1 MTPVTPVVVV
11 GTVVALMG
19 KGVAVVVNTNASSTL
34 TQHHGASR
42 PKVGKRINRKV
53 REFSCA
59 EIIWRG
65 GLKVNLSLF

>member
-34 TQHHGASR
+34 TQHHGASK
-42 PKVGKRINRKV
+42 PKVGK
-53 REFSCA
+53 
-59 EIIWRG
+59 
-65 GLKVNLSLF
+65 LKMDQ

>member
-34 TQHHGASR
+34 TQHYGASR
-42 PKVGKRINRKV
+42 PKMDDRRV
-53 REFSCA
+53 
-59 EIIWRG
+59 
-65 GLKVNLSLF
+65 